1 MTVMMV
7 SVFALLL
14 VCAFPVGYALVIAA
28 GSAVL
33 FLGGVPAVIA
43 VVKLFQPTQ
52 SFPLLA
58 IPFFILSGSLMMSG
72 TLGKQ
77 LVAFAAALVGRF
89 HGGLGQVS
97 VVGSTVFGGVS
108 GSAVAEASALGSMLI
123 PWQKREGYPAA
134 FAAAV
139 TSSSSVIAGLIPPSI
154 PLIIYA
160 TVSNASIASLFIA
173 AVLPG
178 LLLAAGMMVVCYVSG
193 RMRSFP
199 RLEGGG
205 GGLRALGASLVTA
218 APALLMPVFI
228 IALLRLGI
236 ATPTEVSVIAVA
248 YAIVVST
255 LLYRDLTLA
264 RLRDALVTTAVT
276 TGVVMLVIT
285 ASSLV
290 GHVLITE
297 RVPAIVANWAM
308 TVLQEPWLI
317 ILAMNLIMLFVGMFL
332 DLPAAILLLGP
343 TFVAIGQA
351 IGIDPIQLGIMVA
364 INLSIG
370 LFTPPIGTTLFI
382 GAAIARVPILAV
394 VRELWPFYLVALTV
408 LGLISYVP
416 ALTLY

>member
-1 MTVMMV
+1 MTVFMV
-7 SVFALLL
+7 AVFAVLLIL
-14 VCAFPVGYALVIAA
+14 SFPVGYALIIAS

-33 FLGGVPAVIA
+33 FLGGVPSVIA

-72 TLGKQ
+72 TLGRK
-77 LVAFAAALVGRF
+77 LVEFAAALVGRF

-97 VVGSTVFGGVS
+97 VVGSTIFGGVS

-123 PWQKREGYPAA
+123 PWQKREGYPPA

-160 TVSNASIASLFIA
+160 AVSNASIASLFVA
-173 AVLPG
+173 AILPG
-178 LLLAAGMMVVCYVSG
+178 LMLASGMMIVCYASG
-193 RMRSFP
+193 RLRGFP
-199 RLEGGG
+199 RLLPEEGRPTI
-205 GGLRALGASLVTA
+205 LRVILAS

-228 IALLRLGI
+228 VALLRLGV

-248 YAIVVST
+248 YALVVSSV
-255 LLYRDLTLA
+255 LYRDLTIA
-264 RLRDALVTTAVT
+264 RIRTALIETVVT

-285 ASSLV
+285 ASNLV
-290 GHVLITE
+290 AHVLITE
-297 RVPAIVANWAM
+297 RVPSTVATWAM
-308 TVLQEPWLI
+308 ETLKEPWLI
-317 ILAMNLIMLFVGMFL
+317 ILAMNLIMLVVGMFL

-364 INLSIG
+364 VNLSIG

-382 GAAIARVPILAV
+382 GAAIARVPIQTVA
-394 VRELWPFYLVALTV
+394 RELWPFYLVALTV
-408 LGLISYVP
+408 LALISYVP
-416 ALTLY
+416 AFTLY

>member
-1 MTVMMV
+1 M
-7 SVFALLL
+7 
-14 VCAFPVGYALVIAA
+14 
-28 GSAVL
+28 
-33 FLGGVPAVIA
+33 
-43 VVKLFQPTQ
+43 
-52 SFPLLA
+52 
-58 IPFFILSGSLMMSG
+58 
-72 TLGKQ
+72 
-77 LVAFAAALVGRF
+77 
-89 HGGLGQVS
+89 
-97 VVGSTVFGGVS
+97 
-108 GSAVAEASALGSMLI
+108 
-123 PWQKREGYPAA
+123 
-134 FAAAV
+134 
-139 TSSSSVIAGLIPPSI
+139 
-154 PLIIYA
+154 
-160 TVSNASIASLFIA
+160 
-173 AVLPG
+173 
-178 LLLAAGMMVVCYVSG
+178 
-193 RMRSFP
+193 
-199 RLEGGG
+199 
-205 GGLRALGASLVTA
+205 
-218 APALLMPVFI
+218 
-228 IALLRLGI
+228 
-236 ATPTEVSVIAVA
+236 A

-255 LLYRDLTLA
+255 LLYRDLTLT

-394 VRELWPFYLVALTV
+394 VRELWPFYLVSLVV
-408 LGLISYVP
+408 LALISYVP